1 MVLFGNKIFPTL
13 KGSMEWINGPDC
25 GLAIWVANEY
35 MLAQVQADLQALLQ
49 QQAVEQENHLIQR
62 TVLLA
67 LIPVVVAFSFVV
79 FVFYRAKREAYFRH
93 KETELKLSIAE
104 GELKALRAQINPHFI
119 FNCLNSIHH
128 FMFTNDGPKA
138 GEYLIKF
145 SRLIRHVLESSA
157 LRSVSLSE
165 EIAANRIY
173 IEMEQLRMNYA
184 LSYSIHIAP
193 ELDTEQLEI
202 PPMMIQPFVENAIWH
217 GLGGGGIIELQFLS
231 APNRHIKC
239 IIKDEGKG
247 KVYTTSTDL
256 SGSVKKS
263 SMGTLLMRER
273 FNLINSLHQT
283 QADFTLAD
291 RADGIK
297 GKQVTLLIPL
307 M

>member
-1 MVLFGNKIFPTL
+1 
-13 KGSMEWINGPDC
+13 MEWME
-25 GLAIWVANEY
+25 WVESAMTLRTSHTY
-35 MLAQVQADLQALLQ
+35 AMLQAETDVQALLQ
-49 QQAVEQENHLIQR
+49 QQAQHENDLIQR

-79 FVFYRAKREAYFRH
+79 FVFYRAKRESYFRH
-93 KETELKLSIAE
+93 KETELKLSLAE

-157 LRSVSLSE
+157 LRSVSLAD

-173 IEMEQLRMNYA
+173 IEMEQLRMNYEIT
-184 LSYSIHIAP
+184 YQIHIAP
-193 ELDTEQLEI
+193 ELDVTQLEI

-217 GLGGGGIIELQFLS
+217 GLGSGGIIELFFSS
-231 APNRHIKC
+231 APNRHIQC
-239 IIKDEGKG
+239 VIKDEGKG
-247 KVYTTSTDL
+247 KVYAHVSTDL
-256 SGSVKKS
+256 SGAVKKS

-273 FNLINSLHQT
+273 FNLINNLHQT
-283 QADFTLAD
+283 QASFTVAD
-291 RADGIK
+291 RTDGIK
-297 GKQVTLLIPL
+297 GKEVTLIIP
-307 M
+307 MM